1 MDTVVDR
8 DTAPVDKVRVD
19 KVHPGK
25 VGDKAQAAP
34 VVEEAEGGVAAGAP
48 TIPAD
53 REPPADPAR
62 RATTRMAFT
71 PRPWTTVI
79 APR

>member
-1 MDTVVDR
+1 M
-8 DTAPVDKVRVD
+8 VRVD

-25 VGDKAQAAP
+25 VGDQAQAGP
-34 VVEEAEGGVAAGAP
+34 VVAEAEDVAAAGAP
-48 TIPAD
+48 IIPAD
-53 REPPADPAR
+53 PAPAADPAR

-79 APR
+79 APH

>member
-1 MDTVVDR
+1 MVDPDT
-8 DTAPVDKVRVD
+8 VRVD
-19 KVHPGK
+19 TVHPGQVVVAK
-25 VGDKAQAAP
+25 VVAQVQAVPAAA
-34 VVEEAEGGVAAGAP
+34 EEAEAGVAADGAP

-53 REPPADPAR
+53 RAPLADPAR

-79 APR
+79 APH

>member
-1 MDTVVDR
+1 MVADPDM
-8 DTAPVDKVRVD
+8 ARVD
-19 KVHPGK
+19 TGHPGK
-25 VGDKAQAAP
+25 VGDKAQAGP
-34 VVEEAEGGVAAGAP
+34 VAAVAEAGGAVDGAP
-48 TIPAD
+48 AILAARVPL
-53 REPPADPAR
+53 ADPAR